1 MMSGIDML
9 YVPYRGLAAAL
20 TDLIGGRLQVVFG
33 TMPSTIDYVRAGTL
47 RALAVTTAARSDLLP
62 DVPAM
67 GEFLPGYEASQW
79 YGIAAPKN
87 TPPAVVGIL
96 NREIN
101 AAVADPKTR
110 ARLAELGG
118 TPLTGAPADFGR
130 HIVAES
136 EKWREVVKFSG
147 ASAD

>member
-1 MMSGIDML
+1 
-9 YVPYRGLAAAL
+9 
-20 TDLIGGRLQVVFG
+20 
-33 TMPSTIDYVRAGTL
+33 VRAGTL

-87 TPPAVVGIL
+87 TPPMIVDIL
-96 NREIN
+96 NRQIN
-101 AAVADPKTR
+101 AAVADPEVK

-118 TPLTGAPADFGR
+118 TSLVGAPADFGR
-130 HIVAES
+130 HIAVETD
-136 EKWREVVKFSG
+136 KWREVVKFSG

>member
-1 MMSGIDML
+1 M
-9 YVPYRGLAAAL
+9 A
-20 TDLIGGRLQVVFG
+20 
-33 TMPSTIDYVRAGTL
+33 
-47 RALAVTTAARSDLLP
+47 
-62 DVPAM
+62 
-67 GEFLPGYEASQW
+67 EFLPGYEASQW

-87 TPPAVVGIL
+87 TPRAVIDVL

-101 AAVADPKTR
+101 AAVADPKVK

-118 TPLTGAPADFGR
+118 TPLVGTPADFAR
-130 HIVAES
+130 HIAAET